1 MTLGHVE
8 MPQVAASGLPKS
20 SSELKEEIFNVTRQI
35 DCSKTSNLQCLI
47 SQSSQIALSKQDT
60 IALQWEHKGDFVF
73 VTGGSGEE
81 RVSLEKLKVSL
92 GNMRVSLEKGRVS
105 LGNTKVSLGN
115 VRWELSASSA
125 VLAALVSR
133 SLGL

>member
-35 DCSKTSNLQCLI
+35 DCSKTGNLQCLI

-73 VTGGSGEE
+73 VTGGSGET
-81 RVSLEKLKVSL
+81 RGFLWKNGGFL
-92 GNMRVSLEKGRVS
+92 
-105 LGNTKVSLGN
+105 
-115 VRWELSASSA
+115 WET
-125 VLAALVSR
+125 
-133 SLGL
+133 

>member
-8 MPQVAASGLPKS
+8 MPQMAASGLPKS

-35 DCSKTSNLQCLI
+35 DCSKTGNLQCLI

-73 VTGGSGEE
+73 VTGG
-81 RVSLEKLKVSL
+81 
-92 GNMRVSLEKGRVS
+92 
-105 LGNTKVSLGN
+105 
-115 VRWELSASSA
+115 
-125 VLAALVSR
+125 
-133 SLGL
+133 